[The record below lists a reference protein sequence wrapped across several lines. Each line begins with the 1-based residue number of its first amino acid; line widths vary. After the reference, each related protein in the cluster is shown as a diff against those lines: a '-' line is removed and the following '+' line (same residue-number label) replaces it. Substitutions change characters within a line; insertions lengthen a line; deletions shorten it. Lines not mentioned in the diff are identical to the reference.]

1 MKVKEIAEL
10 NYNQKFRVDLYNCG
24 LPLLY
29 IRTERGDYYKLTTEA
44 LNAEVATINACDG
57 TIWMSAVRGYENA

>member
-10 NYNQKFRVDLYNCG
+10 NYNQNFRVDLYNCG

-29 IRTERGDYYKLTTEA
+29 IRTERCDYYELSGEA
-44 LNAEVATINACDG
+44 LNSEVATINVCDG
-57 TIWMSAVRGYENA
+57 AIWLSAVMGV

>member
-1 MKVKEIAEL
+1 MKVREIAEL

-44 LNAEVATINACDG
+44 LNRSSYNQCLRQHNL
-57 TIWMSAVRGYENA
+57 AVRS

>member
-1 MKVKEIAEL
+1 MKVNEIAEL

-29 IRTERGDYYKLTTEA
+29 IRTERGDYYELSEEA
-44 LNAEVATINACDG
+44 LNSEVATINVCDA
-57 TIWMSAVRGYENA
+57 TIWLSAVMGV

>member
-1 MKVKEIAEL
+1 MKVREIAEL

-29 IRTERGDYYKLTTEA
+29 IRTERGDYYELSREA
-44 LNAEVATINACDG
+44 LNSEVATINACDG
-57 TIWMSAVRGYENA
+57 TIWISAVRGFENA

>member
-10 NYNQKFRVDLYNCG
+10 NYNQNFRVDLYNCG

-44 LNAEVATINACDG
+44 LNAEVATINTCDG
-57 TIWMSAVRGYENA
+57 AIWLSAVRGYGNA

>member
-24 LPLLY
+24 FTLLY
-29 IRTERGDYYKLTTEA
+29 IRTERGDFYELSEEA
-44 LNAEVATINACDG
+44 LNSEVATIDACDE
-57 TIWMSAVRGYENA
+57 TIWLSAVMGV

>member
-29 IRTERGDYYKLTTEA
+29 IRTERGDYYKLSEEA
-44 LNAEVATINACDG
+44 LSSEVATINVCDG
-57 TIWMSAVRGYENA
+57 AIWLSAVRGV

>member
-1 MKVKEIAEL
+1 MKVKEIVEL

-29 IRTERGDYYKLTTEA
+29 IRTERGDYYELSREA
-44 LNAEVATINACDG
+44 RDSEVATINACDG
-57 TIWMSAVRGYENA
+57 TIWLSAVRGFKNA

>member
-29 IRTERGDYYKLTTEA
+29 IRTERGDYYELTRETLES
-44 LNAEVATINACDG
+44 EVCTINTCDG
-57 TIWMSAVRGYENA
+57 AIWLSAVKGV

>member
-1 MKVKEIAEL
+1 MKVKDIAEL

-29 IRTERGDYYKLTTEA
+29 IRTERGDYYELTRETLES
-44 LNAEVATINACDG
+44 EVATINTCDG
-57 TIWMSAVRGYENA
+57 AIWLSAVKGV

>member
-1 MKVKEIAEL
+1 MKVKDIAEL

-29 IRTERGDYYKLTTEA
+29 ICTERGDYYKLTKEA

-57 TIWMSAVRGYENA
+57 TIWLSAVRGYENA